1 MQSAMN
7 IMQFQIQKYVLT
19 ETSQTLIARPPMGVE
34 KLLADFQPT
43 DMRAQLLRQLAGSI
57 NFGHINGA
65 IDRVFFHLNFFCRFC
80 APLV

>member
-1 MQSAMN
+1 
-7 IMQFQIQKYVLT
+7 
-19 ETSQTLIARPPMGVE
+19 MGVE

-65 IDRVFFHLNFFCRFC
+65 IDRVFFHLNFFCRLC